1 MVCRTV
7 LYVPL
12 HSYMDTAPP
21 VSKPSAAPQ
30 SQEGLSSSLAAYLEA
45 RSVLLTIEAQEAVQ
59 QVLRTLVFAI
69 IGAITA
75 LTGWG
80 LVVAALIGLLVE
92 QSGWHWLKAAMV
104 VGGGN
109 LLVAFIF
116 LLAMSKRLSSMRW
129 FADTL
134 NEFKKDRAWLAR
146 QTGKR

>member
-1 MVCRTV
+1 
-7 LYVPL
+7 
-12 HSYMDTAPP
+12 MDTAPP
-21 VSKPSAAPQ
+21 VSKPSPAPHPP
-30 SQEGLSSSLAAYLEA
+30 EGLSSSLAAYLEA

-69 IGAITA
+69 IGGITA

-92 QSGWHWLKAAMV
+92 KSGWHWMKAAMA

-109 LLVAFIF
+109 LLLAFIF
-116 LLAMSKRLSSMRW
+116 LLAMSKRLTSMRW